1 MLLREVKIAN
11 TNTML
16 IEDEKNCLAYIENGK
31 KAVEISFDKADEILE
46 LSNDEFFKTI
56 FNLVKNK

>member
-1 MLLREVKIAN
+1 MLLREFKIAN

>member
-1 MLLREVKIAN
+1 MLLKEVKIAN